1 MNILLTN
8 SGRRTYFV
16 NFLLEL
22 KKKIKS
28 INIHICDYNAR
39 SATFGIKNIKKHRT
53 PPVKKNGKK
62 YISNLVSLVKN
73 NRIELIIPL
82 SDYEIILLAKN
93 KKKFDDLNCK
103 LAVSSKKICETFS
116 DKVKSAKYCEANKI
130 LFPKTIPYNKLK
142 NFNKSKEIVEKKIS
156 GSASEGIQILKKK
169 SKISKKKN
177 YFYQEFIKGIE
188 LNFDILNDLKGNYLG
203 ACVKQKLSM
212 RSGETDSAKI
222 LTKEKYYKLAKL
234 ISKKIRHIGNL
245 DCDAIED
252 KVGNIFFIDFN
263 LRFGG
268 GYAFTHVYGLDFI
281 QALISSILNK
291 NFKLKKIGS
300 PKIFSKGVSI
310 HNINA

>member
-8 SGRRTYFV
+8 SGRRTYFI
-16 NFLLEL
+16 NFLIEL

-28 INIHICDYNAR
+28 INIHICDCNEK
-39 SATFGIKNIKKHRT
+39 SATFGIKNINKHKT

-73 NRIELIIPL
+73 NKIKLIIPL
-82 SDYEIILLAKN
+82 SDFDIVLLAKN
-93 KKKFDDLNCK
+93 KKKFNNLNCE

-116 DKVKSAKYCEANKI
+116 NKVKSAKYCKVNKI
-130 LFPKTIPYNKLK
+130 LFPRIIPHNKCIS
-142 NFNKSKEIVEKKIS
+142 FNKSKKIVEKKIY
-156 GSASEGIQILKKK
+156 GSASEGIKIFKKK
-169 SKISKKKN
+169 SFIFKKKN
-177 YFYQEFIKGIE
+177 FFYQEFIKGNE

-222 LTKEKYYKLAKL
+222 LTQGKYYKLAKL
-234 ISKKIRHIGNL
+234 ISKKIRHVGNL

-252 KVGNIFFIDFN
+252 KVGNIYFIDFN

-281 QALISSILNK
+281 KALISSILNK
-291 NFKLKKIGS
+291 NYKLKKVGS
-300 PKIFSKGVSI
+300 SMTLSKGVNI
-310 HNINA
+310 HKINV